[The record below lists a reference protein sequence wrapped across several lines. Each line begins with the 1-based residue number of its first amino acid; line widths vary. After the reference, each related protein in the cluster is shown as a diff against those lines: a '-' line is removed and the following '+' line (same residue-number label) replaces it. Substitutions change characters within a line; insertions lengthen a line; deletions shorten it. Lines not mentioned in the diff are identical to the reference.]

1 MSVITRRILELV
13 SFLAAV
19 VGATLVALNIGI
31 GLYGYILFT
40 ASSIATIILL
50 RHSNA
55 SKVIEWQTYV
65 FVIVNVV
72 GIIRHL
78 Q

>member
-1 MSVITRRILELV
+1 MGVITRRILELV

-40 ASSIATIILL
+40 VSSIATIILL

>member
-1 MSVITRRILELV
+1 MGVITRRILELV